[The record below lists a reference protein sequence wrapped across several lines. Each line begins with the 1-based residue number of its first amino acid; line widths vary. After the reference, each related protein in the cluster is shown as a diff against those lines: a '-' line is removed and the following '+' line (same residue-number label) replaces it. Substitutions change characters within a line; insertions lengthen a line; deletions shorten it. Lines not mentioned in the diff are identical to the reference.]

1 MKLRLFSSSTL
12 RGEIIHEMYIPLKK
26 RLIKPGPFILFSLIE
41 VTIMTI
47 TKAHLINSI
56 FEHCGLQKQESVL
69 VMESLL
75 EIIKHA
81 LESGEDVLISGFGKF
96 CVKNKNSRK
105 GRNPQTGEDVILR
118 KRRVVTFKHSGVLR
132 KEMNG

>member
-1 MKLRLFSSSTL
+1 MDIS
-12 RGEIIHEMYIPLKK
+12 LKR
-26 RLIKPGPFILFSLIE
+26 RLIKPGPLILFSLIE

-47 TKAHLINSI
+47 TKADLINSI

-69 VMESLL
+69 IMESLL
-75 EIIKHA
+75 EIIKHT
-81 LESGEDVLISGFGKF
+81 LESGEDVLVSGFGKF

-105 GRNPQTGEDVILR
+105 GRNPQTGKDAMLR
-118 KRRVVTFKHSGVLR
+118 RRRVVTFKHSGVLR